1 MTREQLIEKRPYF
14 AVVAFIIAMLLTPP
28 DVLSQT
34 LLAVP
39 MCILYEMGIWL
50 GRFYQ
55 PKPDEDET
63 AEESD
68 EPTAKIENK
77 ADQPRS

>member
-1 MTREQLIEKRPYF
+1 
-14 AVVAFIIAMLLTPP
+14 
-28 DVLSQT
+28 
-34 LLAVP
+34 VP